1 MTTGVL
7 VTAAGFG
14 LRLHADRPKA
24 LVDVC
29 DRPLV
34 AHCVA
39 RLNAAGV
46 GRPLVLAPVGYVDAF
61 IAALDAKDTPV
72 LDVIEGGVLRRDSVA
87 IGVAALP
94 ADTTRVVV
102 HDAARAFT
110 PPEVITAALNRVTG
124 RVLAAA
130 PALTIADTVKQ
141 VDGENIVAT
150 VNRDS
155 LRLIH
160 TPQVF
165 TVTALRAALDE
176 ARDDDTDELGPLERL
191 VARGA
196 LDGEIVTVP
205 SSVLARKVT
214 TDDDVAF
221 FTRMIGA

>member
-7 VTAAGFG
+7 VTAAGLG
-14 LRLHADRPKA
+14 LRLDAGRPKA
-24 LVDVC
+24 LVEVC
-29 DRPLV
+29 GRPLI

-39 RLNAAGV
+39 RLHAAGV
-46 GRPLVLAPVGYVDAF
+46 GLPLVLAPAGHVDAF
-61 IAALDAKDTPV
+61 VAALDAKDTPV
-72 LDVIEGGVLRRDSVA
+72 LGVIAGGVLRRDSVE

-94 ADTTRVVV
+94 AGTTRIVV

-110 PPEVITAALNRVTG
+110 PPEVIAAALNRVTG
-124 RVLAAA
+124 DVVAAA

-141 VDGENIVAT
+141 VDGENIVTT

-165 TVTALRAALDE
+165 TAASLRAALDE
-176 ARDDDTDELGPLERL
+176 ASDDDTDELGPLERL

-196 LDGEIVTVP
+196 MHGKILTVP

-214 TDDDVAF
+214 TDEDVAF
-221 FTRMIGA
+221 FTRMIDA